1 MFPRLSKERCTLTL
15 SSNTFKGKEHGV
27 EDKLDIEGLT
37 IAPGVVETIIA
48 LAVGQVEGVALVG
61 SSKLPGGALTVLGK
75 KNSAPGILVLED
87 DGIITVEVHV
97 QVYYGFRL
105 PEIAAN
111 IRQAV
116 YDALTGQ
123 VGIEV
128 QVVNVVVDAI
138 QFAE

>member
-1 MFPRLSKERCTLTL
+1 M
-15 SSNTFKGKEHGV
+15 